1 MVESELTRIRTLLEV
16 LTKDM
21 QETKDKIG
29 EIAELDKR
37 VATIQAKYDAHI
49 DQLSTLTHRVDE
61 LHRAKEEAESFID
74 KIKGAFILIG
84 FLQAAIIGGTTWI
97 VTQVIDTRQDM
108 AVLQYS
114 IDKQLRDQAWR
125 AAPVEVP
132 SDR

>member
-21 QETKDKIG
+21 QETKEKIS

-37 VATIQAKYDAHI
+37 VAEIQAKYDVH
-49 DQLSTLTHRVDE
+49 TTRVE
-61 LHRAKEEAESFID
+61 HLIVRVD

-84 FLQAAIIGGTTWI
+84 FLQAALVGGATWL

-114 IDKQLRDQAWR
+114 VDRQLRDQVFR
-125 AAPVEVP
+125 KAPVEIP

>member
-21 QETKDKIG
+21 QETKEKIS

-37 VATIQAKYDAHI
+37 VAEIQAKYDVHTTRVEHLI
-49 DQLSTLTHRVDE
+49 VRVDA
-61 LHRAKEEAESFID
+61 LQRDKEKVESFVD

-84 FLQAAIIGGTTWI
+84 FLQAALVGGATWL

-114 IDKQLRDQAWR
+114 VDRQLRDQVFR
-125 AAPVEVP
+125 KAPVEIP

>member
-1 MVESELTRIRTLLEV
+1 MVESELARIRTLLEV
-16 LTKDM
+16 LTKEM
-21 QETKDKIG
+21 QETKEKIG

-37 VATIQAKYDAHI
+37 VEAIQAKYDVHTTRVEHLIA
-49 DQLSTLTHRVDE
+49 RVDA
-61 LHRAKEEAESFID
+61 LQRDKEEVESFID

-84 FLQAAIIGGTTWI
+84 FLQAAIIGGSTWI

-114 IDKQLRDQAWR
+114 IDKQYRDQAWR
-125 AAPVEVP
+125 AAPVEIP

>member
-1 MVESELTRIRTLLEV
+1 MVESELARIRTLLEV
-16 LTKDM
+16 LTKEM
-21 QETKDKIG
+21 QETKEKIG

-37 VATIQAKYDAHI
+37 VEAIQAKYDVHTTRVEHLIA
-49 DQLSTLTHRVDE
+49 RVDA
-61 LHRAKEEAESFID
+61 LQRDKEEAESFID

-84 FLQAAIIGGTTWI
+84 FLQAAIIGGSTWI

-114 IDKQLRDQAWR
+114 IDKQYRDQAWR
-125 AAPVEVP
+125 AAPVEIP